1 MERIG
6 EVFRVLTK
14 RIVIVLLALFS
25 VFLAGTS
32 IFGNC
37 FVNHAEY
44 TFFVSDIAF
53 VHMVALILLV
63 IVLLMYRKF
72 IKGKMSQNLKSIL
85 WIVAIISYIVS
96 MAVISIYVSMQPRAD
111 QKFVVD
117 AALAM
122 LDGDYSA
129 FETGGYI
136 NVYPNQVGIVYIFYW
151 LFKIFPFGYKTVG
164 VLNAISL
171 GVIVWGM
178 NGIGRLFLKKNNA
191 YSVGIITMLF
201 FPLSCYVTFIYG
213 NLIGMALSTVSIY
226 FSWRYFEDR
235 KKSQI
240 FIAIVTSALAVLVK
254 ENFLIPMI
262 GICIFI
268 LLDIVIKRNK
278 KSILWLFAILA
289 VTFGVSNIVEMHME
303 NITDQKIESGVPTL
317 AWVAMGMQGG
327 YMAPGWHNQYNEDV
341 YRANNCDTELTN
353 EVVKKDIANRVK
365 EFVNNPGKCVKFFFK
380 KTISQWNNPTFEGY
394 WINDLSLRTSEGHKI
409 KKISGVLASIAGEP
423 GNKMLTWYSNIFQS
437 MIWIGIC
444 LWIVLGRREVHTN
457 QLLLAT
463 IFVGGFIFHLIWEA
477 KCQYVLPYFVLLFP
491 YACKGFSLFLD
502 QIELF
507 LKEKGKICHRC
518 KKIKIVPVVLIVSL
532 FMMFVSF
539 VGQKYVNKVFGL
551 DNERYENFLKSG
563 Q

>member
-6 EVFRVLTK
+6 ELLNVLTK
-14 RIVIVLLALFS
+14 RSVLVFFAFFS
-25 VFLAGTS
+25 VFLTGTS

-53 VHMVALILLV
+53 VHIVALILVVVVVLV
-63 IVLLMYRKF
+63 YRKF
-72 IKGKMSQNLKSIL
+72 IEGRIPEKIKSIL
-85 WIVAIISYIVS
+85 WIAAIIIYMVS

-122 LDGDYSA
+122 LKGDYSA

-136 NVYPNQVGIVYIFYW
+136 NVYPNQVGIVYFFYW
-151 LFKIFPFGYKTVG
+151 IFKIFPFGYKTVC

-191 YSVGIITMLF
+191 YIVGIITMLF

-213 NLIGMALSTVSIY
+213 NIIGMALSTVSIY
-226 FSWRYFEDR
+226 YSWRYFENR

-240 FIAIVTSALAVLVK
+240 FIAMITAALAVLVK

-268 LLDIVIKRNK
+268 LLDIVIKRNM
-278 KSILWLFAILA
+278 KSILWLLAILA
-289 VTFGVSNIVEMHME
+289 VTLGVSNIVEVHVE
-303 NITDQKIESGVPTL
+303 KITNQRIGSGVPTL
-317 AWVAMGMQGG
+317 AWVAMGMQEG

-353 EVVKKDIANRVK
+353 EVVKKDISNRAK
-365 EFVNNPGKCVKFFFK
+365 EFVANPGKCVKFFFK
-380 KTISQWNNPTFEGY
+380 KTVSQWNNPTFEGY
-394 WINDLSLRTSEGHKI
+394 WINDLFLRTSEGHKV
-409 KKISGVLASIAGEP
+409 KKIAGVLGSIAGEP
-423 GNKMLTWYSNIFQS
+423 GNKMFTWYSNIFQS
-437 MIWIGIC
+437 LIWIGVC
-444 LWIVLGRREVHTN
+444 LWIVLGRREVQTN

-463 IFVGGFIFHLIWEA
+463 IFVGGFLFHLIWEA

-491 YACKGFSLFLD
+491 YACKGFGLFLD

-507 LKEKGKICHRC
+507 LMEKGKICQRC
-518 KKIKIVPVVLIVSL
+518 KKIKIVPVMLIVSL
-532 FMMFVSF
+532 FIILVSF

-551 DNERYENFLKSG
+551 DNERYESFLENG